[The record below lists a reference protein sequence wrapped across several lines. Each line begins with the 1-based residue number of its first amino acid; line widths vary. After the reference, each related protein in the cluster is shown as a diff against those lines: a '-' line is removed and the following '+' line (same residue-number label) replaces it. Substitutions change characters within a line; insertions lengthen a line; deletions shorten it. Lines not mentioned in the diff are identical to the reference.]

1 MGKSI
6 RAVWQG
12 NFKEGRGQ
20 LNIENSELN
29 KVTIKPFFAKSDGSF
44 TNPEELLASAHA
56 SCYTMTLSYILAE
69 SGLSAENIETS
80 VSLVISNNVITNSNL
95 ILQAKIPGVTEEQF
109 QDFAIKAKE
118 MCTVGN
124 ALKYEISI
132 EATLIQ

>member
-1 MGKSI
+1 MGKSS

-12 NFKEGRGQ
+12 NFKEGKGQ

-95 ILQAKIPGVTEEQF
+95 ILQAKIPGITEEQF

>member
-6 RAVWQG
+6 NAVWQG

-95 ILQAKIPGVTEEQF
+95 ILQAKIPGITEEQF

>member
-6 RAVWQG
+6 KAVWQG

-95 ILQAKIPGVTEEQF
+95 ILQAKIPGITEEQF
-109 QDFAIKAKE
+109 QDFALKAKE

>member
-95 ILQAKIPGVTEEQF
+95 ILQAKIPGITEEQF
-109 QDFAIKAKE
+109 QDFALKAKE